1 MAANPFHIYHALLLK
16 ATGCSK
22 MLLSAFFT
30 KAAVCLQILDLSTIE
45 ALVQIILA
53 NIFCVFNFTIFF

>member
-22 MLLSAFFT
+22 MLSGFFT